1 MSEHS
6 VAVVRLASASS
17 AEREEILVGVQ
28 DLLLARGVIV
38 RNDPNVVL
46 NVTTG

>member
-28 DLLLARGVIV
+28 DLRLPAE
-38 RNDPNVVL
+38 
-46 NVTTG
+46 